1 MKPEHGP
8 IACELQP
15 PVVLRH
21 AIAADQDTLR
31 ALMKH
36 ERPDP
41 ADAGWPQFIVAADG
55 FGIVGAA
62 QLRRHSDGSNEVA
75 SLVVLPPMRGQ
86 GIAARLLD
94 ALLAGRNAPVHIV
107 ARRAHATYFERW
119 GFRGIQ
125 PWQAPAAVRR
135 RWLVGQ
141 LAQLGR
147 IAGLTGCF
155 GAHRPQRL
163 VILERPSRTAKP
175 TA

>member
-1 MKPEHGP
+1 MRPAHCP

-15 PVVLRH
+15 PVVLRQ
-21 AIAADQDTLR
+21 AIAADQSTLY

-36 ERPDP
+36 ERLD
-41 ADAGWPQFIVAADG
+41 AAEAGWPQFIVAADG

-62 QLRRHSDGSNEVA
+62 QLRRHCDGSSEVA

-94 ALLAGRNAPVHIV
+94 ALLAARNAPVHLV
-107 ARRAHATYFERW
+107 AQRTHATYFERW

-125 PWQAPAAVRR
+125 PWRAPGAVRR

-141 LAQLGR
+141 LAELGR

-155 GAHRPQRL
+155 GLHRPQRL
-163 VILERPSRTAKP
+163 VILERPSRTATP
-175 TA
+175 AA